1 MIKVK
6 DGYGKLI
13 GDSYLGNSNKVL
25 LSNGGDIGK
34 AVSSTAN
41 TLVERNASG

>member
-6 DGYGKLI
+6 DGYAKLI
-13 GDSYLGNSNKVL
+13 STSYKGSGDRVL

-34 AVSSTAN
+34 AVSSTAD
-41 TLVERNASG
+41 TLV